1 MIVTI
6 LLVIAMLMF
15 LFALL
20 EWPPPIGSVR
30 LIAAGLFLW
39 LLATLIQMGIK

>member
-6 LLVIAMLMF
+6 FLIIAMLCF

-20 EWPPPIGSVR
+20 EWPPPVGSTR

-39 LLATLIQMGIK
+39 LLATLIQMGMK